1 MMNKILIGLIFLV
14 ACQGKQSDKPMA
26 PNGAKQADRAAQQR
40 RQDSLAIQEEAAVQ
54 QGKYK
59 TYWGYRFHI
68 EGDFNGDGKK
78 ETLREQLISARTG
91 KEIGKFCGFEEDT
104 TPECYWTERVN
115 RFRQPKCHLTC
126 SNPAVGDFQI
136 TTAADSTGTIGLIFL
151 QNVGDLNGDKTDE
164 IALIEDGGGCNSGI
178 RTIWLATFKKGKWNT
193 LIEAETREYDFPTLD
208 QEAIISPEDLKKI
221 LVTDFEK
228 KLAAT
233 PPYFKKQNDKLV
245 YQDYETATLVTKHLK
260 INW

>member
-1 MMNKILIGLIFLV
+1 MMNRILIGLVFLA

-26 PNGAKQADRAAQQR
+26 PNGAKQVDMAAQQKH
-40 RQDSLAIQEEAAVQ
+40 QDSLVIQEEEAVR

-59 TYWGYRFHI
+59 TYWGYRFHV

-78 ETLREQLISARTG
+78 ETLNEQLMSARTG
-91 KEIGKFCGFEEDT
+91 KEIGKFCGFEEDSV
-104 TPECYWTERVN
+104 PECYWTERVN
-115 RFRQPKCHLTC
+115 RFRQPKCRLTC
-126 SNPAVGDFQI
+126 TNPAVSDFQV

-178 RTIWLATFKKGKWNT
+178 RTIWLATFKKGKWIT
-193 LIEAETREYDFPTLD
+193 LIEAETREYDFPYLN
-208 QEAIISPEDLKKI
+208 QETFKTPEDMKKTS
-221 LVTDFEK
+221 VRDFEK
-228 KLAAT
+228 KLAET
-233 PPYFKKQNDKLV
+233 PPYFKKQQDKLV